1 MGAVSNNQSVESA
14 RPAGRDLTTRRLRL
28 RPLRLADAPRVRA
41 LSGNLRVARNLERVP
56 HPYPE
61 GLAETWIA
69 AQPAARARGEAY
81 VFAMEL
87 AGDLIGVIGIERR
100 AEGDYALGY
109 WLGEPWWDQGLM
121 SEAARRAVR
130 FAFEDLNLPRLVSRY
145 FVDNPASGR
154 ILEKCGF
161 EIVGRRR
168 VTSMTRGGQVD
179 SIDLALSRTPAAARS
194 AP

>member
-1 MGAVSNNQSVESA
+1 MGAVSKNDSVE
-14 RPAGRDLTTRRLRL
+14 PAGRTGQDLTTRRLRL
-28 RPLRLADAPRVRA
+28 RPLCLADAPRIRA

-81 VFAMEL
+81 VFAIEL

-100 AEGDYALGY
+100 GEGDYALGY
-109 WLGEPWWDQGLM
+109 WLGEPWWGQGLM
-121 SEAARRAVR
+121 SEAAARAVR

-161 EIVGRRR
+161 QVVGHRR
-168 VTSMTRGGQVD
+168 VTSMTRGGEVE
-179 SIDLALSRTPAAARS
+179 SIDLAMSRTTATARS